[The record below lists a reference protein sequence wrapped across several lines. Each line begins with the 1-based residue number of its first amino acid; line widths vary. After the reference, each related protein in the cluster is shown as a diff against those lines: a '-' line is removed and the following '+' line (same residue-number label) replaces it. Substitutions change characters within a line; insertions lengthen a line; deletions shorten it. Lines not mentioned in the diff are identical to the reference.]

1 MNVFPAL
8 SASRPRRPSSRDLT
22 AADCLRVEAA
32 SAHDLRNVFSLHD
45 QRGSLPLLV
54 RCAVRVHQQ
63 RETRPVLVFALEREG
78 GLKVVVAQDQ
88 GVVLIF
94 SRLGGL
100 DAPTA
105 LFPGDTWTRIE
116 WTGDVTRRDWY

>member
-1 MNVFPAL
+1 M
-8 SASRPRRPSSRDLT
+8 
-22 AADCLRVEAA
+22 
-32 SAHDLRNVFSLHD
+32 
-45 QRGSLPLLV
+45 
-54 RCAVRVHQQ
+54 
-63 RETRPVLVFALEREG
+63 LVFALEREG
-78 GLKVVVAQDQ
+78 GRMVVVAQDQ

-94 SRLGGL
+94 SRLGGLDAAGELL